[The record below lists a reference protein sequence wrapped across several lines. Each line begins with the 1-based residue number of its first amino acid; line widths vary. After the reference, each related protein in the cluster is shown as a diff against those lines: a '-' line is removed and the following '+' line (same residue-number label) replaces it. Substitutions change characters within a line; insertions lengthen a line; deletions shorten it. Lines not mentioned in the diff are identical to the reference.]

1 MENFSVNMNRT
12 LKRPMFRIGGSAG
25 TGITSG
31 LDTTKPRQ
39 EYKNA
44 GMAELVTQTRD
55 SLTPEV
61 RASYQ
66 PYMERP
72 KGEAASRFL
81 TSFGLDLMSRPSAGS
96 GFGGLLTTAAQSAKE
111 PTARLYEDID
121 SRRLSKNAA
130 EADLFKTLLQGNI
143 DIASEAAGNEGGA
156 AIGVE
161 LQKVEK
167 IAELIP
173 KIYEIK
179 NKMEKGE
186 ASEED
191 EINLTIFEK
200 QLNNIEKRD
209 PITQATLDIYVNSI
223 DGEMLFSKLQKDL
236 LNKDNVEGGTKYGG
250 DKNNQQLRRD
260 ILDEIKSIVSGIKS
274 NRTGQA
280 DGGRTGYQIGGGVD
294 MAQDPMMM
302 PQDPM
307 TMDQGSMND
316 GKNNLISYDQL
327 RARLP
332 AEITDDIVELMSN
345 SAEALEDFATIS
357 SQQDVT
363 QFNKKYSVNL
373 VLPSEA

>member
-1 MENFSVNMNRT
+1 MENLSLNMNRT

-31 LDTTKPRQ
+31 LDTTKPKRGLVD
-39 EYKNA
+39 EPGGYA
-44 GMAELVTQTRD
+44 GIDTDMESILRKTQGQM
-55 SLTPEV
+55 TPEI
-61 RASYQ
+61 RALYK

-72 KGEAASRFL
+72 KGEVGNRFL
-81 TSFGLDLMSRPSAGS
+81 TSFGLDLMSRPSAGP

-130 EADLFKTLLQGNI
+130 EADLFKTLLSGNVS
-143 DIASEAAGNEGGA
+143 IAESAAGNEGGA
-156 AIGVE
+156 KTYKEIEVAKQLE
-161 LQKVEK
+161 S
-167 IAELIP
+167 LIP
-173 KIYEIK
+173 KIYDIEAKVKEGIATDDDMIELDILKTQRNNYTKSNPITEGAIDIFIKSSEGQTLFGTISERLQDKNPGKYEEGDTQLIIDVVNEIK
-179 NKMEKGE
+179 KILG
-186 ASEED
+186 
-191 EINLTIFEK
+191 
-200 QLNNIEKRD
+200 Q
-209 PITQATLDIYVNSI
+209 
-223 DGEMLFSKLQKDL
+223 FS
-236 LNKDNVEGGTKYGG
+236 
-250 DKNNQQLRRD
+250 
-260 ILDEIKSIVSGIKS
+260 S
-274 NRTGQA
+274 
-280 DGGRTGYQIGGGVD
+280 GGRAEYQMGGGVD
-294 MAQDPMMM
+294 MAQQPMMM
-302 PQDPM
+302 PQEPM
-307 TMDQGSMND
+307 AMDQGSMDN